1 MQVSDLLF
9 TRIEL
14 LRTLLLFLSLHALRL
29 KLVLRVRRYRV
40 STELADQA
48 DGPHEAL
55 GATCVRRTGRHQV
68 SPLDW
73 WQMRVLEV
81 SGKCGTE
88 VSIDV
93 QQTAHAFE
101 EVIMVVIVV
110 IMIVCVV
117 IFSLFNT

>member
-1 MQVSDLLF
+1 
-9 TRIEL
+9 
-14 LRTLLLFLSLHALRL
+14 
-29 KLVLRVRRYRV
+29 
-40 STELADQA
+40 
-48 DGPHEAL
+48 
-55 GATCVRRTGRHQV
+55 
-68 SPLDW
+68 
-73 WQMRVLEV
+73 MRVLEV